1 MSDPQHMVLTIGH
14 STHSIEAFLDS
25 LKKHGITAVA
35 DVRSTPFSRFNP
47 QFSKGALEQSLRSHG
62 IRYVFLG
69 RELGARSGDPSCYD
83 GGRVQYSKLAQTELF
98 KSGLERVIEGARE
111 YRITLMCA
119 EKDPLECHRTLL
131 VARAL
136 TERGVEVAHILPDGR
151 LEPHENTM
159 ERLIELVGLPTEDLF
174 RSRQQLL
181 EDALTRQ
188 EQRIAY
194 VDEKLAAEASG
205 DGR

>member
-1 MSDPQHMVLTIGH
+1 
-14 STHSIEAFLDS
+14 
-25 LKKHGITAVA
+25 
-35 DVRSTPFSRFNP
+35 
-47 QFSKGALEQSLRSHG
+47 
-62 IRYVFLG
+62 
-69 RELGARSGDPSCYD
+69 
-83 GGRVQYSKLAQTELF
+83 
-98 KSGLERVIEGARE
+98 
-111 YRITLMCA
+111 
-119 EKDPLECHRTLL
+119 
-131 VARAL
+131 
-136 TERGVEVAHILPDGR
+136 
-151 LEPHENTM
+151 M